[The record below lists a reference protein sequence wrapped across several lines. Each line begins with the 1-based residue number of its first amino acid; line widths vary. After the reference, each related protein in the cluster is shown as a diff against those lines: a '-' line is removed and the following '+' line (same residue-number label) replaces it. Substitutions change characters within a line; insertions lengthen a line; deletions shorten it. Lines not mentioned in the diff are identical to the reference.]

1 MNNNFN
7 LERFGKYFVYDLK
20 RQCKNIGMLTLIFAL
35 FPIIFYMLY
44 MFFAALF
51 DGGLVSIFTG
61 GAITGPQQWVRFSI
75 FGCMISVF
83 VMLYPSRAY
92 GEITDKAKG
101 SEWLMLPASRLEKFT
116 SMTLNTL
123 IVIPLVFIIVY
134 LFSDSLVCLFDKSCG
149 DPLISFRINEV
160 IGSDALSFPA
170 NGLWI
175 LAANVIVSASVFL
188 LGGLI
193 FKKWKVIGTL
203 LVLFAI
209 GMIWSL
215 ALSVFITNADLEV
228 LGNQI
233 VDWIQRHADNI
244 DLWLNG
250 FMNAYIWI
258 VVAICMVASWFRL
271 KRLQH

>member
-7 LERFGKYFVYDLK
+7 FTRFGKYFVYDLK
-20 RQCKNIGMLTLIFAL
+20 RQWKNIGMLMLIFAL
-35 FPIIFYMLY
+35 FPFILYMLY
-44 MFFAALF
+44 MFFSALF
-51 DGGLVSIFTG
+51 DGGLVKYFRG
-61 GAITGPQQWVRFSI
+61 GEITGPELWVRFAI
-75 FGCMISVF
+75 FGCMATIF
-83 VMLYPSRAY
+83 IMLFPSRAY
-92 GEITDKAKG
+92 GEVTDKAKG
-101 SEWLMLPASRLEKFT
+101 SEWLMLPASRLEKFS

-134 LFSDSLVCLFDKSCG
+134 LFSDALVCLFDKSCG
-149 DPLISFRINEV
+149 NPLISFRINEV
-160 IGSDALSFPA
+160 FGSDALTFPA

-175 LAANVIVSASVFL
+175 LVANVIESASVFL

-193 FKKWKVIGTL
+193 FKKWKVVGTV
-203 LVLFAI
+203 LVLFAL
-209 GMIWSL
+209 GMVWSL
-215 ALSVFITNADLEV
+215 AMSVFITNVDLEW
-228 LGNQI
+228 LGNWMANWLETHG
-233 VDWIQRHADNI
+233 DSI